1 MIAIISLLLVLVL
14 SLLVTKVAA
23 IALTFTGLSRQSARF
38 QARSAFT
45 GVGFTTSE
53 SEKVVNH
60 PVRRKILLIIMLV
73 GNAGIVTVISTFI
86 LGFIQVES
94 GGALI
99 SRVLLLAGGVA
110 FLITVSMSSWMEK
123 GLSRLV
129 TWALKKYTD
138 LDVRDYAA
146 VLHLAGE
153 YAIHDVFVQPTDW
166 MAGKPLAEL
175 QLPHEG
181 VLVLGIHRQDDRFLG
196 APKGDTVVEPY
207 DTLTLYGRVADIAR
221 LDRRRKGPGGNIQHA
236 EAVARRRNEEEESS
250 LKPRSGSP

>member
-1 MIAIISLLLVLVL
+1 MVAITSLLLVLVL
-14 SLLVTKVAA
+14 SLLITKIAA

-73 GNAGIVTVISTFI
+73 GNAGIITAISTFI

-110 FLITVSMSSWMEK
+110 FLISVSMSGWVEE
-123 GLSRLV
+123 GLSRWV

-166 MAGKPLAEL
+166 MAGKRLEEL
-175 QLPHEG
+175 QLPSEG
-181 VLVLGIHRQDDRFLG
+181 VLVLGISRRDGRFLG
-196 APKGDTVVEPY
+196 APKGDAVVEPS
-207 DTLTLYGRVADIAR
+207 DTLTLYGKAQDIAR
-221 LDRRRKGPGGNIQHA
+221 LDRRKEGPGGSIQHA
-236 EAVARRRNEEEESS
+236 EAVARRRAEEEAE
-250 LKPRSGSP
+250 